1 MLFLKS
7 EMKELNDRDSA
18 WACEGLFVVVFVAFV
33 AFVVVVENAAFVVD
47 FVFGLFEVGVLF
59 VVVELFSEFPSS
71 FSTESDFF

>member
-1 MLFLKS
+1 
-7 EMKELNDRDSA
+7 MKELNDNDSA

-33 AFVVVVENAAFVVD
+33 VVVENVAFVVD

>member
-7 EMKELNDRDSA
+7 EMKELNDNDSA
-18 WACEGLFVVVFVAFV
+18 WACEGLFVVVFVVFV

-47 FVFGLFEVGVLF
+47 FVLGLFEVGVLF
-59 VVVELFSEFPSS
+59 AVVELFSEFPSS

>member
-7 EMKELNDRDSA
+7 EMKELNDNDSA
-18 WACEGLFVVVFVAFV
+18 WACEGLFVVIFV
-33 AFVVVVENAAFVVD
+33 AFVVVVVENAVFVVD
-47 FVFGLFEVGVLF
+47 FVLGLFEVGVLF